1 MKESANSL
9 LDWNSLDAKVDV
21 WHGHFGQAWW
31 QRHCTGG
38 SGLWIWMIFFVAKKW
53 PFFGSFR
60 WGDFDLHHASLHIYC
75 LQANASSS
83 AKSQHSK
90 VYRLYGI
97 STFEEVL
104 CLYGLYTYF
113 QQKGSNLQG
122 RPMVTP
128 LTSSTLLAKRCAVMR
143 FPVEVFSF
151 CLHGACWRLLH
162 MPGRW
167 RIWKWERRIA
177 QGPLTFPLNSPWY
190 KQRLLS
196 HREKATKST

>member
-1 MKESANSL
+1 MFDMDILARL
-9 LDWNSLDAKVDV
+9 
-21 WHGHFGQAWW
+21 
-31 QRHCTGG
+31 GG
-38 SGLWIWMIFFVAKKW
+38 SGIALVARAFGFGWFFLLRKSGLFSAVFAEVISISTMPACIFTAYK
-53 PFFGSFR
+53 R
-60 WGDFDLHHASLHIYC
+60 M
-75 LQANASSS
+75 LQAQPNRNT
-83 AKSQHSK
+83 Q
-90 VYRLYGI
+90 RCIDFYGI